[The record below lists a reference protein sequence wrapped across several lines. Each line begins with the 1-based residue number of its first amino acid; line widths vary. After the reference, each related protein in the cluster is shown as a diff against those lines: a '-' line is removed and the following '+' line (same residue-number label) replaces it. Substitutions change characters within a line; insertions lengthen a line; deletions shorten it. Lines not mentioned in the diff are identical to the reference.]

1 MPLILQLCHS
11 HSESTQ
17 NILTYEKL
25 NQHACDT
32 FSNNDKQGMALLI
45 RPLCPKQPE
54 CGFAARCRLAHFAY
68 HRRDFQIFV
77 GQDTLYICPPNI
89 V

>member
-1 MPLILQLCHS
+1 MYCNTPLILQLCHS
-11 HSESTQ
+11 QSESSQ
-17 NILTYEKL
+17 NILAYEKL

-32 FSNNDKQGMALLI
+32 LSNNDEQGMALLV
-45 RPLCPKQPE
+45 RPLCLEQPG

-77 GQDTLYICPPNI
+77 G
-89 V
+89 